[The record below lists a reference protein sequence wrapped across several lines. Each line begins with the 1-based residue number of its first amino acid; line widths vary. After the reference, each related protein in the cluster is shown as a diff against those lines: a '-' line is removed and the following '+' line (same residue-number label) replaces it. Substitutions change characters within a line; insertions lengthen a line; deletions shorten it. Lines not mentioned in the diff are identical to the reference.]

1 MQDGGGGAVA
11 EPGAADALG
20 FEPPD
25 WYGLV
30 WPAVESLPEAWLEQ
44 GLSFSEGSQELIQ
57 PKNGPCGVLAAVHG
71 VVVAREL
78 AAGRAVEPKTPVT
91 DGTSS
96 VPSQRLS
103 FFLPRFHFKPAR
115 ERCLHVS
122 VSLFLN
128 AGSSNNGSVS
138 SLPLERKQP
147 RWRERSRP
155 SCSSVQ
161 AR

>member
-1 MQDGGGGAVA
+1 MLARGASCAAHLQPLPPALAPDLAASALSLSFSACCVPASAWLGAAGGDLDTATSLFFSMQDGGGGAVA

-30 WPAVESLPEAWLEQ
+30 WPAVEALPEAWLEQ
-44 GLSFSEGSQELIQ
+44 GLSFSEASQELIQ

-91 DGTSS
+91 DGT
-96 VPSQRLS
+96 
-103 FFLPRFHFKPAR
+103 
-115 ERCLHVS
+115 
-122 VSLFLN
+122 
-128 AGSSNNGSVS
+128 
-138 SLPLERKQP
+138 
-147 RWRERSRP
+147 
-155 SCSSVQ
+155 
-161 AR
+161 